1 MAMTYTEFS
10 RSWPKMDYSQVGLPK
25 FLDQNEKIQPP
36 HERMKRL
43 EATMAE
49 LERVYVEQA
58 TSQPLLM
65 KEVNTPP
72 QEKSTIERE
81 VDELAITR
89 AKTQSRSE
97 FFMEETI

>member
-1 MAMTYTEFS
+1 MAQLERGQAEMAMAQAEFS
-10 RSWPKMDYSQVGLPK
+10 RSRVEMDYSQVG

-36 HERMKRL
+36 HERMTKL

-58 TSQPLLM
+58 TSQGLLM

-72 QEKSTIERE
+72 
-81 VDELAITR
+81 
-89 AKTQSRSE
+89 
-97 FFMEETI
+97 